1 MFRASTNDQSVL
13 ISFDPAQLLR
23 LEVVYKQEDKIILTK
38 TLDDM
43 TPDPDNPRTLR
54 WRLTQEESNLFKAG
68 EALVQARYLAESMGG
83 TDTCRPSPV
92 MRVHVSDVLDD
103 EVMTWVNA

>member
-1 MFRASTNDQSVL
+1 MFRASTNDQCIIL
-13 ISFDPAQLLR
+13 SFDPELLLR
-23 LEVVYKQEDKIILTK
+23 LEVVYKQGDKIILTK
-38 TLDDM
+38 TLEDM
-43 TPDPDNPRTLR
+43 TPDSDNPRLFR
-54 WRLTQEESNLFKAG
+54 WRLTQEESNLFAAG

-103 EVMTWVNA
+103 EVMA